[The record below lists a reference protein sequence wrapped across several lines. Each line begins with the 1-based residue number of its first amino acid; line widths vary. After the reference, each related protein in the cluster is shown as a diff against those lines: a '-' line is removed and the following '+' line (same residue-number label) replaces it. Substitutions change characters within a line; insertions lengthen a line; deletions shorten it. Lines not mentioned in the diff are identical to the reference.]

1 MSHSEV
7 MKWFEYYFPDYAGER
22 IDVFFPN
29 GRNSIRIRQKNG
41 QEFIFT
47 YHSQKEWKLE
57 TITSFLNG
65 IEGRKKS
72 KMCEIMNYIFRS
84 LHNSDRRLDVISR
97 AIRKQQKFNNCVA
110 VFSVLVTM
118 NFFIG
123 EIERQEQAAKIKKLE
138 SEIEELK
145 RDKGE

>member
-1 MSHSEV
+1 
-7 MKWFEYYFPDYAGER
+7 
-22 IDVFFPN
+22 
-29 GRNSIRIRQKNG
+29 
-41 QEFIFT
+41 
-47 YHSQKEWKLE
+47 
-57 TITSFLNG
+57 
-65 IEGRKKS
+65 
-72 KMCEIMNYIFRS
+72 MCEIMNYIFRS

-97 AIRKQQKFNNCVA
+97 AIRKQQKFSNGVA